1 MKKILAVGLAL
12 LVLVGCA
19 SPNSERSVYKIG
31 VLQLADHPSLDA
43 AYDGFIAELN
53 NPVGEEAYELVYHN
67 ALGEAANVTVMA
79 QQLVDEKVDL
89 IYAIAT
95 NAAQAVYAVT
105 QGTDIPLVFNAITDP
120 IDAGLVESME
130 KPGFHATGVSDV
142 APIDIQVA
150 LIKEILPEAKN
161 IGILYNTGEA
171 NSPVQIEIAER
182 EAEKFE
188 LTIIKQGVSN
198 TSEIETATSQL
209 LSQVD
214 VIYNITDN
222 MIVNA
227 TAQVVSL
234 ANDANV
240 PVFAAEA
247 GQMDQGI
254 LASDSIDYTNL
265 GHLAGEIARLI
276 LVEGKTPSD
285 IPVKTVTETVLYLN
299 IDVAQNLGI
308 VLSDDIMARAK

>member
-19 SPNSERSVYKIG
+19 SPTSESPVYKIG

-43 AYDGFIAELN
+43 AYEGFIAELN
-53 NPVGEEAYELVYHN
+53 SSVGEEAYELVYHN

-105 QGTDIPLVFNAITDP
+105 QKTDIPLVFNAITDP
-120 IDAGLVESME
+120 VDAGLVESMD
-130 KPGFHATGVSDV
+130 KPAFHATGVSDV

-161 IGILYNTGEA
+161 IGVLYNTGEA

-182 EAEKFE
+182 EAEKLG

-198 TSEIETATSQL
+198 TSEIETATAQL
-209 LSQVD
+209 LTQVD
-214 VIYNITDN
+214 AIYNITDN

-234 ANDANV
+234 ANSANV

-276 LVEGKTPSD
+276 LVEGKVPSD

-299 IDVAQNLGI
+299 IDVAQKLGI